1 MMTDLDEF
9 DYDSFVHN
17 SIVGRHAAEEQSLKA
32 GLRKEGW
39 EERDILAAQIFD
51 REQELHL
58 QTKDDP
64 TNPFHNGILFG
75 LQMARDIVTGEA

>member
-1 MMTDLDEF
+1 MTDPEEF

-17 SIVGRHAAEEQSLKA
+17 SIVGRYAAEEQSLKA

-39 EERDILAAQIFD
+39 EQRAVLAEKIFD

-58 QTKDDP
+58 QIMDNP
-64 TNPFHNGILFG
+64 THPFHNGAMLG
-75 LQMARDIVTGEA
+75 LQMARDIVMGENL